1 MVHHISTFWRDQLL
15 LQSLPLLGG
24 IALGCPSMNSSD
36 LSLERRVDESVSRKH
51 SLTLEL
57 RGNNHSLERLSTA
70 AYNNPKD
77 KKVSERSTGKKKRE
91 NISTS

>member
-1 MVHHISTFWRDQLL
+1 MVHHIPAFWRDQLL

-36 LSLERRVDESVSRKH
+36 FGLERGVDEPVSRKH

-57 RGNNHSLERLSTA
+57 RGNNHSLESLSTS
-70 AYNNPKD
+70 AYINPKSQN
-77 KKVSERSTGKKKRE
+77 VSGRSTDVKKE
-91 NISTS
+91 NVSTS